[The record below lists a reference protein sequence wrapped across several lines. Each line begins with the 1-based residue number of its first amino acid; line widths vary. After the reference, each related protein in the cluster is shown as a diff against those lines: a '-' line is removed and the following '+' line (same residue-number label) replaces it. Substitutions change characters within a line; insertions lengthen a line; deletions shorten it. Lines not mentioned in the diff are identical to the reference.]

1 MFSYERAV
9 SEHSAVGVGVGFSS
23 YKITDV
29 EYNSIA
35 GSLFYRYYFSEVLK
49 RWYATGGVSYYSGK
63 VKYDGDKDNYGLLLL
78 TENLVTNGFGIVVL
92 L

>member
-1 MFSYERAV
+1 MRAV

-63 VKYDGDKDNYGLLLL
+63 VKYDGDKDLL